1 MNEGEEGTRRRLEDQ
16 DATTNKVAR
25 NISEAAGQ
33 RRGGVSGADHNPNG
47 PPVPLS
53 VVGRDRG
60 GKKR

>member
-33 RRGGVSGADHNPNG
+33 RRGGVSGADHNPQM
-47 PPVPLS
+47 
-53 VVGRDRG
+53 GRRC
-60 GKKR
+60 R